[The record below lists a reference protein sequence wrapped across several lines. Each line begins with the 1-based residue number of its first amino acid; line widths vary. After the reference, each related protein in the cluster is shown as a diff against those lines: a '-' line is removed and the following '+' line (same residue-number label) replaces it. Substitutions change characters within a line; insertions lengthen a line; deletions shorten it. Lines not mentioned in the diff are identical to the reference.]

1 MTDLRPTET
10 WLPQVRAMQTSDLR
24 FVARHHRESFPE
36 GFFAKLGPRFLR
48 GYYRSFLD
56 SDAALALVIC
66 DRSTPVGY
74 VAGATSA
81 RGHRRHV
88 LREHRTR
95 LMFLGIAALIVRP
108 LLLVNFVRTR
118 ARRYWSKL
126 IAVGRGPNSAGRTD
140 RTSDLAHESDAG
152 QHQRSAILS
161 HIVVAEGFRNRGAGQ
176 ALVDAFVSGAARAGC
191 TEVLLVTE
199 SGSTASRF
207 YERRRWSPVGER
219 RVGDGRCLTT
229 YAYPTLFPTPLPGR
243 DETPGHQDDRPGI
256 RGPFAT
262 PADLAE
268 PKSWID
274 EGHADTGARTPTDS
288 TPSPE
293 EA

>member
-1 MTDLRPTET
+1 MTDPWPAET
-10 WLPQVRAMQTSDLR
+10 WLPHVRTMQASDLR
-24 FVARHHRESFPE
+24 FVARHHRESFPD

-66 DRSTPVGY
+66 NGSTPVGY

-95 LMFLGIAALIVRP
+95 LMLLGFTALMVRP
-108 LLLVNFVRTR
+108 LLLVVFVRTR

-126 IAVGRGPNSAGRTD
+126 IAVGRGPNSAGRAD
-140 RTSDLAHESDAG
+140 RTSDLAPESHTG
-152 QHQRSAILS
+152 QDQRSAILS

-199 SGSTASRF
+199 SGGPASRF

-229 YAYPTLFPTPLPGR
+229 YAYPTLFPTPPPGR
-243 DETPGHQDDRPGI
+243 DVAQGRRDDRPGI
-256 RGPFAT
+256 GAPFAT
-262 PADLAE
+262 PADLDE
-268 PKSWID
+268 PRSCID
-274 EGHADTGARTPTDS
+274 EGHSDTGARTPTDPR
-288 TPSPE
+288 PSPE